1 MHAANQLKTILKKKK
16 KRSRFVLRY
25 ENIGSLIKSRTSFTF
40 SVDVRVYFTTV
51 SLHIS

>member
-1 MHAANQLKTILKKKK
+1 MHAANQLKTILKRK
-16 KRSRFVLRY
+16 KRSGFVLRY